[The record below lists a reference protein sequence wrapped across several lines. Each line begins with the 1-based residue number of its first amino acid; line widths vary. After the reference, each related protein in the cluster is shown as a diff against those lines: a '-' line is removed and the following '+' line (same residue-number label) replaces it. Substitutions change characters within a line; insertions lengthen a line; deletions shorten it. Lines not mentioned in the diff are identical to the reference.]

1 MPHGQKNGERHK
13 SLGFC
18 VTPNPRSNFFLPG
31 VKKIYL
37 LTKRFLL
44 NVSVFVREGNCS
56 KNWIFR
62 RRGISPCSMNDAIEG
77 ERASLIFRDEKSIRT
92 RRRFNCVKT
101 KPSGRSKFCVLR
113 RRECFY
119 ECEVDYVRRLVK
131 RRTMSA
137 RSSQIA
143 LR

>member
-1 MPHGQKNGERHK
+1 MPHGQKNSERHK

-18 VTPNPRSNFFLPG
+18 VTPNPRSNFFSSRG
-31 VKKIYL
+31 KENL
-37 LTKRFLL
+37 LVDEEIPAKRQC
-44 NVSVFVREGNCS
+44 VRVREGNCS

-101 KPSGRSKFCVLR
+101 NVERI
-113 RRECFY
+113 
-119 ECEVDYVRRLVK
+119 EVC
-131 RRTMSA
+131 
-137 RSSQIA
+137 A
-143 LR
+143 LAKTRMFL